1 MINVLRLFAEYF
13 GLILSIS
20 LVLIVLSGRKEARAT
35 FSWVIIIIFFPYIG
49 ALLYLIFGNP
59 RLKKLVDV
67 KLKSRRNVSVK
78 KYFDKMP
85 EYKNSKL
92 ANLVETVISL
102 KPQLCYDLEL
112 LPSATDKYSK
122 LSKDILNAKDYI
134 LIEYYVFR
142 QDETGDFFLKL
153 LEYKAS
159 QGVKVFFLYDGM
171 GAIGI
176 TLKNYLKNFKKNGG
190 KCAAFLSPLNYKS
203 ILRMNFRNHRKIV
216 VVDGRVSY
224 TGGINIGNE
233 YIGDLIGS
241 TKWVDTHIR
250 FSGDAVYAVEE
261 IFAEDW
267 YFATGEDITDLV
279 HKKHAKVGG
288 DVNIHVIPS
297 GPDQSSP
304 LIYDT
309 IFSTLCAAEKEI
321 DIITPYLVPDQP
333 IIQALKNA
341 SKRGVRVRILLP
353 GKNNHRFVAAAGRS
367 YYEEL
372 VEAGVEI
379 YETKNVMLHAKIVMI
394 DGFWTTLGSANMD
407 ARSFRINFEMNA
419 VIYSKNFASDTTN
432 LINSYFEI
440 SKRIELQALQ
450 NKKFSHRIFE
460 GICRTLSPVL

>member
-1 MINVLRLFAEYF
+1 MNVLRLFAEYF
-13 GLILSIS
+13 SLILSIALI
-20 LVLIVLSGRKEARAT
+20 LVVLSGRKEARAT
-35 FSWVIIIIFFPYIG
+35 FSWVLVIISFPYLG

-59 RLKKLVDV
+59 RLKRLVDV

-85 EYKNSKL
+85 EYKSSRL
-92 ANLVETVISL
+92 ANLVETVTNL
-102 KPQLCYDLEL
+102 KPLLCYDLEL
-112 LPSATDKYSK
+112 IPSATDKYSK
-122 LSKDILNAKDYI
+122 LAKDLLNAKHYI

-153 LEYKAS
+153 LEYKAE

-176 TLKNYLKNFKKNGG
+176 TLKNYLKNLKMNGG
-190 KCAAFLSPLNYKS
+190 KCAAFLSPLSYKS

-241 TKWVDTHIR
+241 TKWADAHVR
-250 FSGDAVYAVEE
+250 FSGDAVYAIEE

-267 YFATGEDITDLV
+267 YFATGEDITELF
-279 HKKHAKVGG
+279 HKRHNRVGG
-288 DVNIHVIPS
+288 DVNLHVIPS
-297 GPDQSSP
+297 GPDQGSP

-309 IFSTLCAAEKEI
+309 IFSTLSAAEKAI

-333 IIQALKNA
+333 IIQTLKNA
-341 SKRGVRVRILLP
+341 SKRGVKVRILLP
-353 GKNNHRFVAAAGRS
+353 GKNNHIFVAAAGRS

-379 YETKNVMLHAKIVMI
+379 YETKNVMLHAKIIMV

-407 ARSFRINFEMNA
+407 TRSFRLNFELN
-419 VIYSKNFASDTTN
+419 VVVYSKNFASDTTN
-432 LINSYFEI
+432 LIYSYFEMANQ
-440 SKRIELQALQ
+440 IELQALQ
-450 NKKFSHRIFE
+450 NKKFSNRIFE
-460 GICRTLSPVL
+460 GVCRTLSPVL

>member
-1 MINVLRLFAEYF
+1 MNVLRLFAEYF
-13 GLILSIS
+13 SLILSIA
-20 LVLIVLSGRKEARAT
+20 LVLVVLSGRKEARAT
-35 FSWVIIIIFFPYIG
+35 FSWVLIIIFFPYLG

-67 KLKSRRNVSVK
+67 KLKSRRNIRVK

-85 EYKNSKL
+85 EYKNSRL
-92 ANLVETVISL
+92 ANLVETVTNL

-122 LSKDILNAKDYI
+122 LARDLLNARHYI

-153 LEYKAS
+153 IEYKAE

-171 GAIGI
+171 GAVGI
-176 TLKNYLKNFKKNGG
+176 TLKNYLKNLKRNGG

-216 VVDGRVSY
+216 VVDGRVCY

-233 YIGDLIGS
+233 YIGDIIGS
-241 TKWVDTHIR
+241 TKWVDTHVR

-261 IFAEDW
+261 VFSEDW
-267 YFATGEDITDLV
+267 YFATGEDITDLL
-279 HKKHAKVGG
+279 HKKHTRVGG
-288 DVNIHVIPS
+288 DINLHVIPS

-309 IFSTLCAAEKEI
+309 IFSTLSAAEKTI

-333 IIQALKNA
+333 IIQTLKNA
-341 SKRGVRVRILLP
+341 SKRGVKVRILLP
-353 GKNNHRFVAAAGRS
+353 GKNNHPFVAAAGRS

-372 VEAGVEI
+372 VEAGVDI
-379 YETKNVMLHAKIVMI
+379 YETRNVMLHAKIIMI

-407 ARSFRINFEMNA
+407 ARSFRLNFELNV
-419 VIYSKNFASDTTN
+419 VIYSKRFASNTTD
-432 LINSYFEI
+432 LIDSYFEMA
-440 SKRIELQALQ
+440 SQIELSTLQ
-450 NKKFSHRIFE
+450 NKKFINRIFE
-460 GICRTLSPVL
+460 GVCRTLSPVL

>member
-1 MINVLRLFAEYF
+1 MNVFRLFAGYF
-13 GLILSIS
+13 SLILSIALI
-20 LVLIVLSGRKEARAT
+20 LVVLSGRKEARAT
-35 FSWVIIIIFFPYIG
+35 FSWVLVIIFFPYLG

-85 EYKNSKL
+85 EYKSSRL
-92 ANLVETVISL
+92 ANLVETVTNL

-112 LPSATDKYSK
+112 IPSATDKYSK
-122 LSKDILNAKDYI
+122 LAKDLLNARHYI
-134 LIEYYVFR
+134 LVEYYVFR

-153 LEYKAS
+153 LEYKAE

-176 TLKNYLKNFKKNGG
+176 TLKNYLKNLKINGG
-190 KCAAFLSPLNYKS
+190 KSAAFLSPLSYKS

-216 VVDGRVSY
+216 VVDGRVCY

-241 TKWVDTHIR
+241 TKWADAHVR

-261 IFAEDW
+261 VFSEDW
-267 YFATGEDITDLV
+267 YFATGEDITDLL
-279 HKKHAKVGG
+279 HKRHARVGG
-288 DVNIHVIPS
+288 DVNLHVIPS
-297 GPDQSSP
+297 GPDQSNP

-309 IFSTLCAAEKEI
+309 IFTTLSAAEKAI

-333 IIQALKNA
+333 IIQTLKNA
-341 SKRGVRVRILLP
+341 SKRGVKVRILLP
-353 GKNNHRFVAAAGRS
+353 GKNNHPFVAAAGRS

-379 YETKNVMLHAKIVMI
+379 YETKNVMLHAKIIMI

-407 ARSFRINFEMNA
+407 ARSFRLNFELNV
-419 VIYSKNFASDTTN
+419 VIYSKKFASNTID
-432 LINSYFEI
+432 LIESYFEMANQ
-440 SKRIELQALQ
+440 IELYALH
-450 NKKFSHRIFE
+450 NKKFSNRIFE
-460 GICRTLSPVL
+460 GACRTLSPVL

>member
-1 MINVLRLFAEYF
+1 MNVFRLFAEYF
-13 GLILSIS
+13 SLILSIALI
-20 LVLIVLSGRKEARAT
+20 LVVLSGRKEARAT
-35 FSWVIIIIFFPYIG
+35 FSWVLVIIFFPYLG

-59 RLKKLVDV
+59 SLKRLVDV
-67 KLKSRRNVSVK
+67 KLKNKRNVSVK

-85 EYKNSKL
+85 EYKSSRL
-92 ANLVETVISL
+92 ANLVETVTNL

-112 LPSATDKYSK
+112 IPSATDKYSK
-122 LSKDILNAKDYI
+122 LAKDLLNAKHYI
-134 LIEYYVFR
+134 LVEYYVFR

-153 LEYKAS
+153 LEYKAE

-171 GAIGI
+171 GAVGI
-176 TLKNYLKNFKKNGG
+176 TLKNYLKNLKMNGG
-190 KCAAFLSPLNYKS
+190 KSAAFLSPLSYKS

-216 VVDGRVSY
+216 VVDGRISY

-241 TKWVDTHIR
+241 TKWADAHVR

-261 IFAEDW
+261 VFSEDW
-267 YFATGEDITDLV
+267 YFATGEDITELL
-279 HKKHAKVGG
+279 HKKHSRVGG
-288 DVNIHVIPS
+288 DVNLHVIPS

-309 IFSTLCAAEKEI
+309 IFSTLSAAEKEI

-333 IIQALKNA
+333 IIQTLKNA
-341 SKRGVRVRILLP
+341 SKRGIKVRILLP
-353 GKNNHRFVAAAGRS
+353 GRNNHPFVAAAGRS

-379 YETKNVMLHAKIVMI
+379 YETKNVMLHAKIIMV

-407 ARSFRINFEMNA
+407 ARSFRLNFELN
-419 VIYSKNFASDTTN
+419 VVVYSKKFASSTTN
-432 LINSYFEI
+432 LIDSYFEMANQ
-440 SKRIELQALQ
+440 IELQALQ
-450 NKKFSHRIFE
+450 NKKFGKRIFE
-460 GICRTLSPVL
+460 GVCRTLSPVL